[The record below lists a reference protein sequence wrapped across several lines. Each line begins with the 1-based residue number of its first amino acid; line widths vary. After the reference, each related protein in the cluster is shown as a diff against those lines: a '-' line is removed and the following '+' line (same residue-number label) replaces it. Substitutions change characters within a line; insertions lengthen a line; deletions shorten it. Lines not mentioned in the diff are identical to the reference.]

1 MKVLFL
7 AHSCPYPPNKGDR
20 IRNFHILKHL
30 SSRYAVTLIY
40 PSYSKQDAKNIELL
54 QPYCWAVKTV
64 QLSPLLAKLRCCLSV
79 FGKRPITNSYYYS
92 GRLKRL
98 IADEEFDLVMVDCSS
113 MAPYVLDVKKPK
125 IIDFVDVDSDK
136 WRLYAKMAP
145 CPKSLVYNLEFRKLQ
160 VFEAELVRRFDASLV
175 VSEKEKTLLP
185 DSDRLVVVPNGV
197 DLEFFTPRQ
206 NKAKDTLIFTGAM
219 NYFPNIDGVS
229 YFHREILPVIKR
241 EVPSVKFIIGGMDPH
256 PSIKRLEG
264 DGTVVTGYVP
274 DMRDYLGRASVCVVP
289 LRIGKGIQ
297 NKILEAMAMEIPV
310 VATSAANNGIDAT
323 DGREILIA
331 DNPQTFARSVMEL
344 LSDAQLRESLAAN
357 ARSFVEKHYS
367 WNRNLQ
373 KVDEAV
379 TLAAGQWNMVCAGAA
394 LAK

>member
-40 PSYSKQDAKNIELL
+40 PSYSKQDVENLEPLR
-54 QPYCWAVKTV
+54 QHCWAVKTV

-98 IADEEFDLVMVDCSS
+98 IDGEDFDMVVVDCSS

-136 WRLYAKMAP
+136 WQLYAKMTTF
-145 CPKSLVYNLEFRKLQ
+145 PKSLVYNLEFRKLQ
-160 VFEAELVRRFDASLV
+160 AFEAELVRRFDAALV
-175 VSEKEKTLLP
+175 VSENEKTLLP
-185 DSDRLVVVPNGV
+185 HANRLFVVPNGI
-197 DLEFFTPRQ
+197 DLEFFTPRK
-206 NKAKDTLIFTGAM
+206 NKPKDTLIFTGAM

-229 YFHREILPVIKR
+229 YFHREILPFIKR

-264 DGTVVTGYVP
+264 NGTVVTGFVP
-274 DMRDYLGRASVCVVP
+274 DMRDYLGSASVCVVP
-289 LRIGKGIQ
+289 LRIAKGIQ
-297 NKILEAMAMEIPV
+297 NKILEAMAMGIPV
-310 VATSAANNGIDAT
+310 VATSAANSGIDAT
-323 DGREILIA
+323 DRKEILIA
-331 DNPQTFARSVMEL
+331 DDPQTFARSVMEL

-357 ARSFVEKHYS
+357 ARSFVEKQYS
-367 WNRNLQ
+367 WNGNLQ
-373 KVDEAV
+373 KVDDAV
-379 TLAAGQWNMVCAGAA
+379 ALATGQWKRTWAGAA
-394 LAK
+394 VS

>member
-20 IRNFHILKHL
+20 IRNFHILKHF
-30 SSRYAVTLIY
+30 SSRYLVTLIY
-40 PSYSKQDAKNIELL
+40 PSYSKQDVENLEPLK
-54 QPYCWAVKTV
+54 QHCWAVKTV

-92 GRLKRL
+92 RRLKRL
-98 IADEEFDLVMVDCSS
+98 IDDEDFDMVVVDCSS

-136 WRLYAKMAP
+136 WQLYAKMATF
-145 CPKSLVYNLEFRKLQ
+145 PKSLVYNLEFRKLQ
-160 VFEAELVRRFDASLV
+160 AFEAELVRRFDAALV
-175 VSEKEKTLLP
+175 VSENEKTLLP
-185 DSDRLVVVPNGV
+185 NTDRLVVVPNGI

-229 YFHREILPVIKR
+229 YFHREIWPVIKR

-274 DMRDYLGRASVCVVP
+274 DMRDYLGNASVCVVP
-289 LRIGKGIQ
+289 LRIAKGIQ
-297 NKILEAMAMEIPV
+297 NKVLEAMAMSLPV
-310 VATSAANNGIDAT
+310 VSTSHANQGINAKNGK
-323 DGREILIA
+323 EIMEA
-331 DNPQTFARSVMEL
+331 DDPKAFAHAVVEL
-344 LSDAQLRESLAAN
+344 LRNESLRRTMAEN
-357 ARSFVEKHYS
+357 ARRFVEEHYS
-367 WNRNLQ
+367 WDHNLRAMD
-373 KVDEAV
+373 KAIE
-379 TLAAGQWNMVCAGAA
+379 LALDQEREDHTA
-394 LAK
+394 LAV